1 MLEKIGTGKFNSCHC
16 FLYLVTSEGKTLQA
30 LVGVAIAHCESTTKS
45 RQEEA
50 KSLVVCP
57 SSVVGHWVAEIQKFF
72 SDRTIFRP
80 LAFIGSSEERKKSW
94 KCDFGSCNIVVT
106 SYAALRS
113 DAEILTRPMWRFC
126 ILDEGHLLRNPRT
139 GEHTAHAF

>member
-1 MLEKIGTGKFNSCHC
+1 M
-16 FLYLVTSEGKTLQA
+16 YLATSKGKTLQA
-30 LVGVAIAHCESTTKS
+30 LVGVAIAHCDSTTKS
-45 RQEEA
+45 REEEEA

-80 LAFIGSSEERKKSW
+80 LAFIGSAEERKKLW
-94 KCDFGSCNIVVT
+94 KRDFRSCNIVVT
-106 SYAALRS
+106 SYGALRS
-113 DAEILTRPMWRFC
+113 DAEILTRSIWRFC